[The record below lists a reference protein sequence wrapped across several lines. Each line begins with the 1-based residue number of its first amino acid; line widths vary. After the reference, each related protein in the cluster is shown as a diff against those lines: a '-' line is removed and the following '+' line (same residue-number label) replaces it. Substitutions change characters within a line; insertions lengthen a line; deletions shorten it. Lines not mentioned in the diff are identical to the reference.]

1 MIPLLFLLAALA
13 LSVPFVSHGSLI
25 DLPEPWSIGGTFVI
39 VLPVFIALTLV
50 LHALTGSRNAQIAAA
65 MPLGAGVLAAGAQ
78 GLSSFSPLV
87 LPEVMMPPSA
97 GVGVAAGA
105 LVSLATWTAILLF
118 EWWHKDV
125 GNQAPFAVV
134 LTLSALAGLLVHGAL
149 AELVHLAGLTLP
161 GAAWP
166 SIVAMPVVAGLGPIL
181 FVALYTDTLIEE
193 LTPLARAQAGRYSLL
208 GGPTDLAMYRQAD
221 QRYQQAIEEGQAAAQ
236 TYQDLV
242 DVDDQRGILL
252 TDRQGRVVYA
262 TAGACRI
269 LAREEEDLVGR
280 DARQL
285 LFGPHTQT
293 AAQPSL
299 TARTVGP
306 RDRILWDLDGQAPD
320 RVLEVE
326 ADELGSRALRIEVV
340 DVTEEALRARLAD
353 HEARSSFAL
362 DLLARDLP
370 NYLVCPATSL
380 EMLGDQ
386 ADRDLRPEGHRLID
400 RATSTLQELSERLR
414 RLEVLRGTEPVE
426 AEAIDVTRMLRATIQ
441 DHQREHPDRL
451 TITWDWPERPV
462 QVEAHRDLAAVL
474 ENLVANA
481 RRHTGPD
488 PKLTVWARPEHG
500 GWTIGFDDTGP
511 GIPPELRE
519 RNFQG
524 VLSTD
529 EGRGRGLGLA
539 VANLLVQRMGGQ
551 LWVEDR
557 DDAEEAS
564 AGASFRLWLPGAVPE
579 AGPQEP
585 APVPID
591 DGAPVDEPPPW
602 TQEDR
607 GDGRGTAAA

>member
-1 MIPLLFLLAALA
+1 MAHSTLIE
-13 LSVPFVSHGSLI
+13 LS
-25 DLPEPWSIGGTFVI
+25 DPWRIAGTFVI

-65 MPLGAGVLAAGAQ
+65 MPLGAGVLAAAAQ

-87 LPEVMMPPSA
+87 LPEVMMPPNA
-97 GVGVAAGA
+97 WVAIVAGA
-105 LVSLATWTAILLF
+105 LLSLATLTAILLF
-118 EWWHKDV
+118 EWWHQDV

-134 LTLSALAGLLVHGAL
+134 LTLSSLTGLLVHGAL
-149 AELVHLAGLTLP
+149 AELVNLAGLTLP
-161 GAAWP
+161 GATWP
-166 SIVAMPVVAGLGPIL
+166 SIVAMPAVAGLGPVL
-181 FVALYTDTLIEE
+181 FVALYADTLIEE
-193 LTPLARAQAGRYSLL
+193 LTPLARAHAGRHHLL
-208 GGPTDLAMYRQAD
+208 GSPTDLAMYRQAD
-221 QRYQQAIEEGQAAAQ
+221 QRYQQAIEEGQSAAR

-252 TDRQGRVVYA
+252 TDRQGQVVYA
-262 TAGACRI
+262 TTGACRI
-269 LAREEEDLVGR
+269 LAREEETLIGR

-285 LFGPHTQT
+285 FFGPHSRT

-299 TARTVGP
+299 TARTEGP
-306 RDRILWDLDGQAPD
+306 RDRILWDLGGHAPE
-320 RVLEVE
+320 RVLELE
-326 ADELGSRALRIEVV
+326 AHELGSGALRLEVV

-353 HEARSSFAL
+353 HKARTSFAL

-380 EMLGDQ
+380 EMLEDQ
-386 ADRDLRPEGHRLID
+386 VNGQLPPEGHRLID

-414 RLEVLRGTEPVE
+414 RLEVLQGTEPVE

-462 QVEAHRDLAAVL
+462 QVEAHRNLAAVL

-488 PKLTVWARPEHG
+488 PELTVWARPEHG

-519 RNFQG
+519 RIFQG
-524 VLSTD
+524 FLSND

-539 VANLLVQRMGGQ
+539 VAHLLVQRMGGQ
-551 LWVEDR
+551 LWVEDL
-557 DDAEEAS
+557 DDAEDAS

-579 AGPQEP
+579 GGPQEP
-585 APVPID
+585 APVPVD
-591 DGAPVDEPPPW
+591 DGAPVDRPAPW
-602 TQEDR
+602 VQEDHT
-607 GDGRGTAAA
+607 DGPGTAAA